1 MAKYPFCEFCVKTR
15 VLCQKCQGLI
25 DSGQYAWLDV
35 DVVDALMKLEKKYN
49 LADVEYVKSYETDAF
64 IVVVLRGFKRLPR
77 GAQMQLEKDLSSL
90 LGRGVRVVERG
101 SANEIIA
108 QLVSPAR
115 LLTISTSW
123 LPDGTTETVVKIP
136 SRELRRLPI
145 RPEKLQEILNR
156 VVGTTIKIDIIR
168 EKEIKI

>member
-1 MAKYPFCEFCVKTR
+1 MKKPFCDFCIKTR
-15 VLCQKCQGLI
+15 VLCPKCQGLI
-25 DSGQYAWLDV
+25 DSGEYSWLDV

-49 LADVEYVKSYETDAF
+49 LADVEYVKAYETDAF
-64 IVVVLRGFKRLPR
+64 IVVVLRGYKKLPK
-77 GAQMQLEKDLSSL
+77 GAQIQLEKDLSAAV
-90 LGRGVRVVERG
+90 GRNVKIVEKG
-101 SANEIIA
+101 SVNEIIA

-123 LPDGTTETVVKIP
+123 LPDGTSETVVKIP
-136 SRELRRLPI
+136 SRELRRLPV

-156 VVGTTIKIDIIR
+156 IIGSTIKIDVIK

>member
-15 VLCQKCQGLI
+15 VLCPKCQGLI
-25 DSGQYAWLDV
+25 DSGRHDWLDL

-49 LADVEYVKSYETDAF
+49 LSDVEYIRSHETDAF
-64 IVVVLRGFKRLPR
+64 VVVVLRGFKRLPR
-77 GAQMQLEKDLSSL
+77 GAQAQLERDLSSA
-90 LGRGVRVVERG
+90 LGRNVRVVEKG

-136 SRELRRLPI
+136 SRELRRLPA
-145 RPEKLQEILNR
+145 RPEKLQEVLNR
-156 VVGTTIKIDIIR
+156 VVGKAIKIYINK

>member
-25 DSGQYAWLDV
+25 DSGQYTWLDV

-64 IVVVLRGFKRLPR
+64 IVVVLRGFKRLSR

-90 LGRGVRVVERG
+90 LGRSVRVVERG
-101 SANEIIA
+101 SVNEIIA

-156 VVGTTIKIDIIR
+156 VVGTTIKIDIIK